1 MGSPGI
7 TMKLHL
13 FLSLFLSLPF
23 CKEFDFNPFKIK
35 DKIAGVIGLK
45 KAAKN
50 FIVTEVKNVREK
62 FARKSEKINQIKKF
76 FGDVID
82 TKAFFV
88 RGIPDLTNGANR
100 AAGSAF
106 SFLQGLVPTTPSPP
120 PQRQARP
127 RFNSR
132 FR

>member
-1 MGSPGI
+1 MFECVWVRLGWTCMYNDPSQ
-7 TMKLHL
+7 L
-13 FLSLFLSLPF
+13 FLSLFLALAVCQEREEEEDDGRDGRGEVRANTGCSLPF

-35 DKIAGVIGLK
+35 DKIAGVIGFK

-82 TKAFFV
+82 TK
-88 RGIPDLTNGANR
+88 
-100 AAGSAF
+100 
-106 SFLQGLVPTTPSPP
+106 
-120 PQRQARP
+120 
-127 RFNSR
+127 
-132 FR
+132 